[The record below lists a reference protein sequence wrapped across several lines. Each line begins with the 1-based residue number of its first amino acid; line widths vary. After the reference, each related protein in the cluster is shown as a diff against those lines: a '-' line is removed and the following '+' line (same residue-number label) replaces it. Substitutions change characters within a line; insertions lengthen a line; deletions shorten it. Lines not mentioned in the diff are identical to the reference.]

1 MASSRC
7 LPNGSALI
15 GAYPSDLKPILN
27 VAQTADA
34 MSTVATWPGYA
45 PTPLRNLSVL
55 ASAMN
60 VRRLW
65 YKDESRRFD
74 LGSFKAL
81 GGAYAVYRILRKADD
96 AGGITFACATA
107 GNHGLSVAWAAKN
120 WGAQCVVYVPATVPE
135 ERIALLRSQGAH
147 VQIVE
152 LPYDATVDLLASDA
166 ARNGWHVVSDLAYPG
181 YVDIPADVM
190 RGYTV
195 LAREIVEQLPAGE
208 RITHAFLQCGVGGL
222 AAAVVAH
229 LWETFGDDRPIF
241 TIVEPE
247 SAACFFES
255 VRHRSISEWTSRMD
269 TRLVC
274 LACARLSIL
283 SWPIL
288 RAGVDFAMTIP
299 DEAAFQAMR
308 TLANSSAT
316 AIACGE
322 CGAAGLG
329 GLQSVIAQLQS
340 SNEMRIGPESNVL
353 IVGSEGP
360 INASLYRQITGLE
373 EVRA

>member
-7 LPNGSALI
+7 LPNISASA
-15 GAYPSDLKPILN
+15 GPYPSVLKQILS
-27 VAQTADA
+27 VTQTADA
-34 MSTVATWPGYA
+34 MNAVASWPGYA
-45 PTPLRNLSVL
+45 PTPLRDLSVL

-60 VRRLW
+60 IRRLW

-81 GGAYAVYRILRKADD
+81 GGAYAVYRILNTA
-96 AGGITFACATA
+96 AGARNITFACATA
-107 GNHGLSVAWAAKN
+107 GNHGLSVAWAAKK
-120 WGAQCVVYVPATVPE
+120 WGAQCVVYVPAAVPE
-135 ERIALLRSQGAH
+135 ERIALLRSHGA
-147 VQIVE
+147 QLRIVE
-152 LPYDATVDLLASDA
+152 LPYDDTVDLLAADA
-166 ARNGWHVVSDLAYPG
+166 ARSGWHVVSDLAYPG
-181 YVDIPADVM
+181 YVEIPGDVM

-229 LWETFGDDRPIF
+229 LWETFGEDRPIV

-255 VRHRSISEWTSRMD
+255 VRYRSISEWTSRMD
-269 TRLVC
+269 TQLVC

-288 RAGVDFAMTIP
+288 RAGADFAMTIP
-299 DEAAFQAMR
+299 DEAAFEAMR
-308 TLANSSAT
+308 SLANVSAD

-329 GLQSVIAQLQS
+329 GLQTALAQMQT
-340 SNEMRIGPESNVL
+340 SNEMRLGPDSNVL

-360 INASLYRQITGLE
+360 LNASLYRQITGLE
-373 EVRA
+373 EVGA